1 MINGKKQDAVITNGY
16 FVVNRKWNKGDKV
29 EVNFPMGIREVVA
42 SEKIAEDQN
51 KIALEYGPLV
61 YAVEEADN
69 ADVDSITVNSKTSL
83 KVKAEP
89 DLLHGVHVIQGS
101 NDEKKFTAIPYYS
114 WSNRG
119 IGKMKVW
126 LPKKE

>member
-1 MINGKKQDAVITNGY
+1 
-16 FVVNRKWNKGDKV
+16 
-29 EVNFPMGIREVVA
+29 MGIREVIA

-69 ADVDSITVNSKTSL
+69 ADVDGITVNSKTSL
-83 KVKAEP
+83 KVTVQP